1 MLSIFRADISELIWL
16 FDVVTYLVF
25 CFLSIPFFFH
35 CSILPLRGS
44 FSFSIHRWL
53 IPQHRYA
60 SFKRLGIL
68 IYSFLFSVYFCF
80 FFLLRHRFLFHF
92 VEAINVN
99 ICRYYEADVC
109 LNINTRSVCCCVSIS
124 RLSSLRLSIYI
135 YAQCSTH
142 VVVVCP
148 FHISVSF
155 FFLGSIQLSQFNFR
169 FLNIGRLLASL
180 NSSILQF
187 SWALGFELFRHRFV
201 PMSTIWMSTS
211 YHYAPVHFS
220 SLFLSLSLLPPIIHL
235 FRSHT
240 VYYPFMCVYT
250 IFFLCLSFKYFLR
263 NSVRH
268 TYQTPNKQQQKV
280 FMLFR

>member
-1 MLSIFRADISELIWL
+1 MAFGHNELHRHLSVVIIIWMCCQFFRADISELIWL

-135 YAQCSTH
+135 SMHNAVHMLLSFAHFT
-142 VVVVCP
+142 
-148 FHISVSF
+148 FLWEF
-155 FFLGSIQLSQFNFR
+155 FFS
-169 FLNIGRLLASL
+169 
-180 NSSILQF
+180 
-187 SWALGFELFRHRFV
+187 AL
-201 PMSTIWMSTS
+201 
-211 YHYAPVHFS
+211 FS
-220 SLFLSLSLLPPIIHL
+220 SLSSIFGFWISVACWLRSILPFFSSVERLVSNCFVIVLCRCQPYEWAPPITMLLFISHL
-235 FRSHT
+235 
-240 VYYPFMCVYT
+240 C
-250 IFFLCLSFKYFLR
+250 FFHSRYCPR
-263 NSVRH
+263 
-268 TYQTPNKQQQKV
+268 
-280 FMLFR
+280 